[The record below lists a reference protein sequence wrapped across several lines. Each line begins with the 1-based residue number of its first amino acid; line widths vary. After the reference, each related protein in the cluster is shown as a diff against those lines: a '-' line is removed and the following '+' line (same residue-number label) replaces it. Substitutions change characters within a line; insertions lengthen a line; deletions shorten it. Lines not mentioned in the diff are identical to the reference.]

1 MPLGRRERRPLN
13 TAEIYQHPRCFGC
26 GPDNPIGLRLDLRL
40 KGDRLETQFAPCE
53 EHGGWPGIVHGGI
66 ITGLLYE
73 VMENLP
79 YRQGVTTMMKTMETR
94 FRRPARTS
102 ETIAA
107 AAWLDERSG
116 RTMRVSAELTASPGG
131 KNRLIAQGSAL
142 LVVLSGDERARL
154 GIKQPQEAH

>member
-1 MPLGRRERRPLN
+1 MS
-13 TAEIYQHPRCFGC
+13 TAEIRQHPRCFGC

-40 KGDRLETQFAPCE
+40 EGDRLETQFTPCE

-79 YRQGVTTMMKTMETR
+79 YLQGETTMMKTMETR

-107 AAWLDERSG
+107 AAWLDERYG
-116 RTMRVSAELTASPGG
+116 RTMRVSAELTGSLGG
-131 KNRLIAQGSAL
+131 RDRLIAQGSAL
-142 LVVLSGDERARL
+142 LVVLSGGEQARL
-154 GIKQPQEAH
+154 GITQPEEAHSDGIQL